1 MKNESGMTVNRPL
14 VGSDPRTWGPEL
26 PSQREY
32 RLKKEKEAEDAKK
45 KTTWLQRMKQIAKV
59 VGAVGVAGL
68 GAYAGYKGFN
78 GTEHKGFNSKSK
90 GDESELGRYLKHQA
104 HLSQIRRYKLS
115 KHRVS
120 WPGL

>member
-1 MKNESGMTVNRPL
+1 MTVNRPL

-59 VGAVGVAGL
+59 IGAVGVAGL

-78 GTEHKGFNSKSK
+78 GKKSTKYLTPKQIQKLLDDGFLDRN
-90 GDESELGRYLKHQA
+90 YL
-104 HLSQIRRYKLS
+104 LNRL
-115 KHRVS
+115 
-120 WPGL
+120 

>member
-1 MKNESGMTVNRPL
+1 MTVHRPL

-32 RLKKEKEAEDAKK
+32 RLKKEKEAEDARK

-78 GTEHKGFNSKSK
+78 GKSNK
-90 GDESELGRYLKHQA
+90 STKYLTPK
-104 HLSQIRRYKLS
+104 QIQKFLEAGLLDRDKLLD
-115 KHRVS
+115 R
-120 WPGL
+120 L